1 MNCKLI
7 AFVVLLI
14 GSQSLFAQSVTVSG
28 MVKDTTTKLSV
39 KNAVIALLSPKD
51 SILKAFTRVQPDG
64 SFAINGIKPGNYI
77 LSVSHPSFGDY
88 VDDIALQNPSEKLS
102 LISLTPK
109 SKLLEAVIVKSG
121 NPIRIKGDTTI
132 YTADSFKVSANANV
146 EELLKKMPGIQV
158 DKNGQIKAMGQTV
171 ERVLVDGEEFFGDD
185 PGMAVKN
192 LRADAVKEVQV
203 FDKKSEQAEFTGI
216 DDGKTQKTINL
227 KLKEDK
233 KKGYFGKIDVAGG
246 PLKDIDD
253 RYNQNY
259 LFSSFKGKRKL
270 SGFLLNG
277 NTGQDGLNWQ
287 DQDKFGNGDDDIVY
301 DDESGSTYI
310 TRGGGNGDEEPY
322 IDARNGL
329 ITNLNAGLQYSNKWK
344 DKNTLNFAP
353 RYNSQRY
360 SNVVEQ
366 NLRTGG
372 DSILNE
378 TSTTFSNVTRTNVK
392 LRAVYDLKLD
402 TANTLKIIA
411 STSFYETDSEE
422 KKIGSTTGTADK
434 FLNATDRKLTYNNS
448 KQAITANIIY
458 KHKFKK
464 IRRTLSVD
472 ADANNIANDG
482 NSLQDSRNNVA
493 GVLLPINQNREFNK
507 ATGKIS
513 TKVVYTEPLNKD
525 YSLELGYQVVY
536 TSGTNNSTTF
546 NFNSSNQQYDNRVDS
561 LSNNFEQDITQNIP
575 SAKINYSKKKFK
587 INAGTGISFINFSLY
602 DVTFNR
608 TTKRDF
614 TNFFPTLNF
623 TYNYKSNH
631 SLRINYSGS
640 TRQPSINDL
649 QPLRDN
655 TNIFYQRI
663 GNPNLQPT
671 FTNRIS
677 ASHNGYNFIKDL
689 WGYQSLTFSTQANAI
704 TTNESVAAGG
714 KTTSQAINVN
724 GNYYLN
730 FYGGFGL
737 KVKKID
743 TRINVNVNGGS
754 NRFVSF
760 RNGLKNIADNTNAG
774 LSIGLSKDKE
784 KKYQVSL
791 SVGADYNAQKSSLGN
806 IKTNFLSSQI
816 EVDMMIY
823 YKKVWSVS
831 TKYEYTGRQ
840 QTEGLPAININL
852 WNARLQRTFKKD
864 EFTAYFSVKDILNQ
878 NIGIDR
884 DFGINTFSETR
895 NQRLQRYFMLGFAWN
910 FKNKT
915 GVKN

>member
-88 VDDIALQNPSEKLS
+88 VDDIALQNPTEKLS
-102 LISLTPK
+102 LIALTPK

-575 SAKINYSKKKFK
+575 SAKINFAKKKFK

>member
-88 VDDIALQNPSEKLS
+88 VDDIALQNPTEKLS
-102 LISLTPK
+102 LIALTPK

>member
-88 VDDIALQNPSEKLS
+88 VDDIALQNPTEKLS
-102 LISLTPK
+102 LIALTPK

-287 DQDKFGNGDDDIVY
+287 DQDKFGSGDDDIIY

-493 GVLLPINQNREFNK
+493 GVFLPINQNREFNK

-575 SAKINYSKKKFK
+575 SAKINFAKKKFK